1 MEKAIVTNGLRPKW
15 ISIDVW
21 FFCRDITFRATGHM
35 WPSVFCKRVQN
46 NIERVHECHSRLGQ
60 VAHYFGYITIGMEL
74 LLLSDGFVFALC
86 CFIALLSS
94 SNWTVVSWSDAQ
106 WSMTISSWKKK
117 GKGQHHSISF
127 PCCFRN
133 FILSLQH
140 RFFTAV
146 KMIWLHKSYLFKIDL
161 HLPLQSEIIRGNFV
175 TIGHYSGT
183 KGQALR

>member
-106 WSMTISSWKKK
+106 WSMTISSWGKKRK
-117 GKGQHHSISF
+117 RTTPLHFVPLLLPEFHPVVTASI
-127 PCCFRN
+127 
-133 FILSLQH
+133 
-140 RFFTAV
+140 
-146 KMIWLHKSYLFKIDL
+146 LHGCKDDL
-161 HLPLQSEIIRGNFV
+161 I
-175 TIGHYSGT
+175 T
-183 KGQALR
+183 

>member
-1 MEKAIVTNGLRPKW
+1 MSQSIGPSRPLFRIYYNRNGIAAPLRW
-15 ISIDVW
+15 ICICS
-21 FFCRDITFRATGHM
+21 
-35 WPSVFCKRVQN
+35 
-46 NIERVHECHSRLGQ
+46 
-60 VAHYFGYITIGMEL
+60 L
-74 LLLSDGFVFALC
+74 LLYCLIVFLQLDGCQLVGC
-86 CFIALLSS
+86 P
-94 SNWTVVSWSDAQ
+94 VVDDYKF
-106 WSMTISSWKKK
+106 MKKK

-183 KGQALR
+183 KGQALRSRWGRHLDEVPFCFVSFRNEERHPHQSLAA

>member
-1 MEKAIVTNGLRPKW
+1 MVFNSDGRGDCNEWLTAKMNFYWCLVLLSGH
-15 ISIDVW
+15 
-21 FFCRDITFRATGHM
+21 ITFRATGHM

-106 WSMTISSWKKK
+106 WSSSWEKKRKRTTPLHFVPPVASGISSCRY
-117 GKGQHHSISF
+117 SIDSS
-127 PCCFRN
+127 R
-133 FILSLQH
+133 L
-140 RFFTAV
+140 
-146 KMIWLHKSYLFKIDL
+146 
-161 HLPLQSEIIRGNFV
+161 
-175 TIGHYSGT
+175 
-183 KGQALR
+183 